1 MGRTSTKPRGKALG
15 PYTRNNTAGMSL
27 VSNQF
32 LPSIRKIVS
41 PKLNTSFFDRCCW
54 GALNKRL
61 ILSMWC
67 RSLSLLALSRPFFFV
82 RFPAC
87 SPLTLCPGLIV
98 CADWRS
104 VGRWSTTVNWASS
117 SSATTASDRD
127 QLAMSNRSEE
137 KKYLRLERAATIVP
151 FSSDSAP
158 VGMGASS
165 TGRIAFSRPLR

>member
-1 MGRTSTKPRGKALG
+1 MG
-15 PYTRNNTAGMSL
+15 PYTRNRTAGMNL

-41 PKLNTSFFDRCCW
+41 PKLSTSFFDRCCW

-61 ILSMWC
+61 ILSRWC
-67 RSLSLLALSRPFFFV
+67 RSHPLLAFSSSFFFM

-87 SPLTLCPGLIV
+87 SPPTLCPGLAV

-104 VGRWSTTVNWASS
+104 VGRWSTTVSWASS

-137 KKYLRLERAATIVP
+137 KKCLRLERAATIVP
-151 FSSDSAP
+151 FSSDPAP
-158 VGMGASS
+158 AGIGASS

>member
-1 MGRTSTKPRGKALG
+1 M
-15 PYTRNNTAGMSL
+15 NL

-41 PKLNTSFFDRCCW
+41 PKLSTSFFDRCCW

-61 ILSMWC
+61 ILSRWC
-67 RSLSLLALSRPFFFV
+67 RSHPLLAFSSSFFFM

-87 SPLTLCPGLIV
+87 SPPTLCPGLAV

-104 VGRWSTTVNWASS
+104 VGRWSTTVSWASS

-127 QLAMSNRSEE
+127 QLAMSNRIEAKRRNAYVLRERPPLYHSHSVQ
-137 KKYLRLERAATIVP
+137 LRLGWELTLLGGLP
-151 FSSDSAP
+151 S
-158 VGMGASS
+158 VG
-165 TGRIAFSRPLR
+165 L